1 MGWIYEI
8 TDRRKLKRIISG
20 CSLLFLGTMPLFAQE
35 EMNKMWGEGQQAKEI
50 TAGNEQGHLFEWG
63 NYAMF
68 IHWGLYSQL
77 GNVWNGK
84 TYYGI
89 GEWLMDINM
98 ANADKNEYKA
108 TARTFNPVNFDA
120 EKVALLAKAAGMK
133 YIIITSK
140 HHDGFAMYHS
150 ACDKFNIVDA
160 TPFKRDPMKELAEAC
175 RKYGLGF
182 GFYYSHNQDW
192 TTPGASGAPKV
203 DAEGNPKTFDD
214 YFREKCLPQV
224 EEITSNYGDIELV
237 WFDTPGSI
245 PQKYAQKLVDVV
257 RTNQPKALVSGRV
270 GYNLG
275 DYMTLGD
282 MEVPLENIDGMWE
295 SVDVTN
301 DAWGY
306 AWYDQ
311 NWKSPKQ
318 ILKNLISTVARGGTY
333 MLNVGLDGM
342 GNIPEMVSETLQSS
356 GKWITRYP
364 QVIYGAGASPW
375 KHALPWGD
383 VVYSQGKLYLCVY
396 EWPRSGE
403 LYLPGLKNEVKSAV
417 VLQADGSKRR
427 IRCNKDNGWTVLHV
441 PYQQPDPF
449 VSVIELSVEGSG
461 VSVDST
467 LAVDP
472 ETGIKDLSVKFA
484 VAESCSIYKSS
495 WMEKFGEWKHVYC
508 AGHLNQGGKL
518 TWTVAVSKPGVY
530 HLDIKAR
537 GKGRVVWKAETD
549 EGRAIQNQQGVSDI
563 FCDRQIGWISFEKAG
578 THTITVNQLE
588 GGDVEVS
595 SITLVP
601 VNFE

>member
-1 MGWIYEI
+1 MKTI
-8 TDRRKLKRIISG
+8 KRIIYSS
-20 CSLLFLGTMPLFAQE
+20 SLLLLSATPLYAQQ
-35 EMNKMWGEGQQAKEI
+35 EMNKMWGESQQAKELSV
-50 TAGNEQGHLFEWG
+50 TDERGRLFEYG

-77 GNVWNGK
+77 ANVWNGK

-108 TARTFNPVNFDA
+108 TAKTFNPVKFDA

-150 ACDKFNIVDA
+150 ACDSFNIVDA
-160 TPFKRDPMKELAEAC
+160 TPFKRDPMKELSEAC
-175 RKYGLGF
+175 KKHGLGF

-192 TTPGASGAPKV
+192 TTPGASGAPRV
-203 DAEGNPKTFDD
+203 DAAGNPKTFED

-237 WFDTPGSI
+237 WFDTPGNI
-245 PQKYAQKLVDVV
+245 PQEYAQKLVDVV
-257 RTNQPKALVSGRV
+257 RKNQPNALVSGRV

-282 MEVPLENIDGMWE
+282 MEVPLENIDGLWE

-311 NWKSPKQ
+311 NWKSPKL

-333 MLNVGLDGM
+333 MLNVGLDGT
-342 GNIPEMVSETLQSS
+342 GDIPDMVLKTLQAS
-356 GKWITRYP
+356 GKWIARYP

-383 VVYSQGKLYLCVY
+383 VVCNQGKLYLCVY
-396 EWPRSGE
+396 DWPTSGK
-403 LYLPGLKNEVKSAV
+403 LYLPGLRNKVKSAS
-417 VLQADGSKRR
+417 VLQEDGKKQR
-427 IRCNKDNGWTVLHV
+427 IRCRQENGWTEFQI
-441 PYQQPDPF
+441 PYKQPDAL
-449 VSVIELSVEGSG
+449 VSIIELVPDGTEI
-461 VSVDST
+461 SVDNIQ
-467 LAVDP
+467 AVDP
-472 ETGIKDLSVKFA
+472 EMGIKDLSVKFA
-484 VAESCSIYKSS
+484 KTESCDVYKSS

-508 AGHLNQGGKL
+508 TGNLNRGGKL
-518 TWTVAVSKPGVY
+518 TWTLAVNTPGVY
-530 HLDIKAR
+530 HLEVKAR

-549 EGRAIQNQQGVSDI
+549 EGYAIQNQQGVSDI
-563 FCDRQIGWISFEKAG
+563 FCNRPIGWIRIDKAG
-578 THTITVNQLE
+578 THTITVKQLE
-588 GGDVEVS
+588 GGAVDLS
-595 SITLVP
+595 AITLVP
-601 VNFE
+601 VAFE